1 MIILNKFSIVYL
13 LLFFFFFKF
22 SKCLFGQVC
31 LEYLGP
37 IISAN
42 GVAPDNS
49 KFSTMLQWPLPT
61 TLKQLRGFLGLTG
74 YYRRIIK
81 NYASL
86 HTH

>member
-13 LLFFFFFKF
+13 LLFFFFKF

-74 YYRRIIK
+74 YYSRIIK